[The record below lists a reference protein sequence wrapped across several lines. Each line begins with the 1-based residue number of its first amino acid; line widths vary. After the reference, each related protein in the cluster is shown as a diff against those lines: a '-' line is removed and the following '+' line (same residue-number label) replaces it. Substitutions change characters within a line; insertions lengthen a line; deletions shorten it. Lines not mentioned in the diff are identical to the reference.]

1 MERLRF
7 DERGKSLNYWENPKI
22 WNALVASSHEPQVFH
37 LRGLGQPTLVQS
49 FRSLSDDLTK
59 ASFLPLLFDGNHAE
73 GAVEGLL
80 SGALKTIEGLRELDD
95 SLIELVHFYRNL
107 SARNQRHSNQA
118 LGKYRLE
125 ILSNI
130 LGAISRRRPLAIFA
144 ANLDG
149 AQPSDLEALNH
160 ITNFVFGDPLRDLAP
175 EAPTTGVYGFLAFV
189 DSRHAPSWAKKL
201 DASEDRKGEAIE
213 ILSAPANLQ
222 KLLAAVRGDIAKIP
236 DLIDD
241 LETHST
247 SFAQHRL
254 KNLPEGEQT
263 FIHLLALAARPL
275 GLDRVERSME
285 DLGIRIHLREVLRSL
300 QEAGWI
306 DRRISN
312 GSIEVYLS
320 DAQLKSAFSNS
331 EANTHLRTALANA
344 EITCGGSAFDP
355 VFVTEQFFLA
365 NEFELASRFGLR
377 ALEQLRNRGAWE
389 ECVQLAEKLETQD
402 VAGVLD
408 IKLEALRML
417 GRHREALSC
426 ALTLEDAFGESD
438 ELSLEIATLSTR
450 LGDFDEAVRRYQRV
464 QASSKTVQLVLKA
477 QNGLADIAYSR
488 GEHKDAEAL
497 SESVITELLAGERGY
512 SEDLILIQARNTLG
526 KLSIFGSKYEK
537 SREIF
542 EANLELA
549 HSYGWEDEEAR
560 ALANL
565 GVVALQERDHGQAT
579 LLLNQALEL
588 SATQSSL
595 PRAYCHVNLA
605 TIAQREQRFEK
616 AVEHCLEGMRAAR
629 IAQDSTAY
637 GVGAHNLATIYQ
649 DLGLYGRAHDVIDHL
664 ETNPADTIANR
675 WNQRVR
681 AYLLLESGENERA
694 LELFK
699 SLEGKDFHT
708 SLYGPESHLRI
719 AQIHLEASR
728 YETCEE
734 VLREFAVDESNGDF
748 ELLMALHSMLTSD
761 LALRRDGVIDMDVLR
776 ETAETL
782 VRLNQPYD
790 ALRAA
795 IVLAKG
801 MIKQGEDSAALK
813 TLQRQLKMVGAVA
826 EKLPDLYR
834 KSYVEKPL
842 HTELLN
848 LIRRLQGDVPQ
859 VLRPLE
865 TPAKASV
872 ERLATWSP
880 AFDGIVGQDPHLYQ
894 MFRVIEKVA
903 PSNAT
908 VLLFGESGTGKELL
922 AEAIHAKSKRADNP
936 LVKVNCAAFV
946 ESLLLSELFGHEKG
960 AYTGATHQKP
970 GRFELADGGTLF
982 LDEIGD
988 ISPNTQV
995 ALLRVLQEG
1004 TFERVGGHE
1013 TIKTDVRV
1021 VCATNKDLEE
1031 LVRKGEF
1038 RLDLYYRLK
1047 GVIIESPSLRERR
1060 ADIPHL
1066 VQHFADM
1073 FSDGSAPRFEKPV
1086 LEFLSRYSWPGNIRE
1101 LQNFVKS
1108 VMLFAESDVVS
1119 ISTLEDFKDFFQG
1132 GEFID
1137 AIEFEISETEGTND
1151 PNVVVLPKTGEPS
1164 DGDLESK
1171 LVEKVVREGLSLA
1184 DLKHRLEI
1192 ESIKRA
1198 LMEAE
1203 GNVTRAAEILQM
1215 KRPRLSQI
1223 INGTEELADLKS
1235 TLVG

>member
-1 MERLRF
+1 M
-7 DERGKSLNYWENPKI
+7 
-22 WNALVASSHEPQVFH
+22 VATSRTPEVFH
-37 LRGLGQPTLVQS
+37 FRGLGEPTLVQS
-49 FRSLSDDLTK
+49 FRNLSDSLKD
-59 ASFLPLLFDGNHAE
+59 ASFLPLVFDGNHTE

-80 SGALKTIEGLRELDD
+80 STALKSIEGLRELDD

-130 LGAISRRRPLAIFA
+130 LAAISRRRPLAIFA
-144 ANLDG
+144 VNLDG
-149 AQPSDLEALNH
+149 GQPSDLEALAH
-160 ITNFVFGDPLRDLAP
+160 IAEFVFGDPLRDLAP
-175 EAPTTGVYGFLAFV
+175 EASTTGVYGFLAYV
-189 DSRHAPSWAKKL
+189 DSAHAPSWAKEL
-201 DASEDRKGEAIE
+201 DASEDRKGEALE
-213 ILSAPANLQ
+213 ILSSPGNLQ

-254 KNLPEGEQT
+254 KNLPEDEQA
-263 FIHLLALAARPL
+263 FVHLLALAARPL
-275 GLDRVERSME
+275 GLDRIERSME
-285 DLGIRIHLREVLRSL
+285 ALGTRVHLKDVLRSL

-306 DRRISN
+306 ERRISN

-320 DAQLKSAFSNS
+320 DSQLKSAFANAASNQ
-331 EANTHLRTALANA
+331 HYRTALANA
-344 EITCGGSAFDP
+344 EITCGGSSFDP
-355 VFVTEQFFLA
+355 VFVTEQFYLA
-365 NEFELASRFGLR
+365 DEFDLASKFGLR

-389 ECVQLAEKLETQD
+389 ECVQLAEKLETQE
-402 VAGVLD
+402 VHGVLD
-408 IKLEALRML
+408 VKLEALRML
-417 GRHREALSC
+417 GRHREALIC
-426 ALTLEDAFGESD
+426 ALALEESSGESVD
-438 ELSLEIATLSTR
+438 LSLEVAALSTR
-450 LGDFDEAVRRYQRV
+450 LGDFDEAVRRYRSV
-464 QASSKTVQLVLKA
+464 QESSKSGQHVLKA
-477 QNGLADIAYSR
+477 QNGLADIAYAR
-488 GEHKDAEAL
+488 GEHKDAEAI
-497 SESVITELLAGERGY
+497 SEKVISEILAGERGF
-512 SEDLILIQARNTLG
+512 SEDLILVQARNTLG
-526 KLSIFGSKYEK
+526 KLSIFQAKYTK

-542 EANLELA
+542 EANLDLA

-565 GVVALQERDHGQAT
+565 GVVALQERDHAQAT
-579 LLLNQALEL
+579 QLLNQALKL

-649 DLGLYGRAHDVIDHL
+649 DLGLYGRAHEVIDHL

-708 SLYGPESHLRI
+708 ALYGPESHLRI

-734 VLREFAVDESNGDF
+734 VLQEFDIDENNGDF
-748 ELLMALHSMLTSD
+748 ELLMALHSMLTSE
-761 LALRRDGVIDMDVLR
+761 LALRRDGAFDMDALK
-776 ETAETL
+776 ETTETL

-795 IVLAKG
+795 IVFAKG
-801 MIKQGEDSAALK
+801 MIKEGEGDVALK
-813 TLQRQLKMVGAVA
+813 TLQSQLKRVGAVA

-842 HTELLN
+842 HVELLD
-848 LIRRLQGDVPQ
+848 LIRTLQGEVPQ
-859 VLRPLE
+859 VLRPIE
-865 TPAKASV
+865 TQAKASA
-872 ERLATWSP
+872 ERSATWSP
-880 AFDGIVGQDPHLYQ
+880 AFDDIIGQDPHLYQ

-922 AEAIHAKSKRADNP
+922 AEAIHAKSKRAEKP

-1021 VCATNKDLEE
+1021 ICATNKDLEE

-1060 ADIPHL
+1060 ADIPSL
-1066 VQHFADM
+1066 VLHFAEM
-1073 FSDGSAPRFEKPV
+1073 FSEDVTPRFEKPV
-1086 LEFLSRYSWPGNIRE
+1086 LEFLSKYSWPGNIRE

-1108 VMLFAESDVVS
+1108 VLLFAESDVVS
-1119 ISTLEDFKDFFQG
+1119 LSTLEDFKDFFQSG
-1132 GEFID
+1132 DFVD
-1137 AIEFEISETEGTND
+1137 SIEFEIAEAKERARAS
-1151 PNVVVLPKTGEPS
+1151 VVALPKIGESS
-1164 DGDLESK
+1164 DRDIESM
-1171 LVEKVVREGLSLA
+1171 LVEKVVREGLSLT